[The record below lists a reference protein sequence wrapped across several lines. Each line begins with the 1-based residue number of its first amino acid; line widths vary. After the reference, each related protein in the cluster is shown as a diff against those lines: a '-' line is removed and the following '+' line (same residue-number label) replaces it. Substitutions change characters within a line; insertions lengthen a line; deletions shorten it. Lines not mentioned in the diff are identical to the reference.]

1 MAVSVVLNISR
12 FRVVSASGIR
22 GGENFRRNPYDGVHH
37 TPLGRFSKL
46 VPIVSHTERYIFGKL
61 SGRDDSNADRLGSD
75 TIPTVEMSIVEN
87 RPRGV

>member
-1 MAVSVVLNISR
+1 MQAAFVGERISVATRTTVYL
-12 FRVVSASGIR
+12 V
-22 GGENFRRNPYDGVHH
+22 YH